1 MAQDVALQSSVVD
14 GLITDLWR
22 TCPSVSLSFQTSPQ
36 SSGSTL
42 QGEVWWGEPGVRV
55 KRVQVRVGL
64 RQRPFHA
71 SLMSH
76 VNSVTLPRSISPWT
90 LSQGQ
95 GGTHAASPAPVSSPP
110 VLYCGYLCPHGLSV
124 LQGGGCLSYFWA
136 MGSIPWSDE
145 ASKHSPSNKQ
155 TKNRKDFKTITKYL
169 GLWRKAVGSFY

>member
-76 VNSVTLPRSISPWT
+76 VNSVTLPRSISP
-90 LSQGQ
+90 
-95 GGTHAASPAPVSSPP
+95 
-110 VLYCGYLCPHGLSV
+110 
-124 LQGGGCLSYFWA
+124 
-136 MGSIPWSDE
+136 
-145 ASKHSPSNKQ
+145 
-155 TKNRKDFKTITKYL
+155 
-169 GLWRKAVGSFY
+169 